1 MTVVDVAV
9 IGAGLAGL
17 SAARQLSIF
26 GAEVLVLEA
35 ADQVGGRV
43 RTDRIDGLQLDH
55 GFQLHNPAYPEAARV
70 LDHQALD
77 LRPFAAGVVVATE
90 QGPVALGD
98 PRRRPGWALSSTRTR
113 TGSPLAKA
121 RFARHAWSA
130 SRMPIAQLLAAP
142 EVPAEVALRSI
153 GVDDALLQRVLWPFF
168 AGVFLEPGLQT
179 SSRFM
184 DLVLRSF
191 VRGRP
196 SVPSAGMQAIPEQL
210 HLALPEG
217 AVRLQSPVT
226 QASGSWVV
234 ADGERIEAKAVVV
247 ATDPMTAASLIPGL
261 PIPQG
266 HGVTTWYHLADCPA
280 ERITQGVPVLV
291 VDGDRRGPVINSVA
305 MTHAAPQYA
314 SDGRVL
320 VSSSLL
326 GTGPETT
333 DETAIR
339 EHLALMH
346 GVNTTGWEPV
356 ARYPVPYA
364 LPSMAP
370 PLQVRRPVDLGD
382 GLYVAGDHRDTA
394 SIQGAMV
401 SGRRVADAI
410 LARLGLPAS
419 LLPAP
424 PTTAPEPRIGE

>member
-1 MTVVDVAV
+1 VTRVDVAV

-98 PRRRPGWALSSTRTR
+98 PRRRPGWALSSARTR

-121 RFARHAWSA
+121 RFARHAWSV
-130 SRMPIAQLLAAP
+130 SRMPIDQLLAAP

-179 SSRFM
+179 SRRFI

-191 VRGRP
+191 VRGTP
-196 SVPSAGMQAIPEQL
+196 SLPAHGMKSIPEQL
-210 HLALPEG
+210 ASGLD
-217 AVRLQSPVT
+217 VRLGTPV
-226 QASGSWVV
+226 ASV
-234 ADGERIEAKAVVV
+234 ADDHVITEGGERIEARAVVI
-247 ATDPMTAASLIPGL
+247 ATDPVSAARLIPRL
-261 PIPQG
+261 RIPAPRS
-266 HGVTTWYHLADCPA
+266 VTTWYYRPACAGSELANG
-280 ERITQGVPVLV
+280 EGVLV
-291 VDGDRRGPVINSVA
+291 LDGARRGPLVNTVVLTNA
-305 MTHAAPQYA
+305 VPTYAPPGQ
-314 SDGRVL
+314 VL
-320 VSSSLL
+320 VSASAL
-326 GTGPETT
+326 GVRTT
-333 DETAIR
+333 SDNERAVR
-339 EHLALMH
+339 SHLAWMY
-346 GVNTTGWEPV
+346 GVPTASWELV
-356 ARYPVPYA
+356 ATYPIPYA
-364 LPSMAP
+364 LPAMSVPLELRRSVHAP
-370 PLQVRRPVDLGD
+370 GGV
-382 GLYVAGDHRDTA
+382 YVAGDHRDTA
-394 SIQGAMV
+394 SIQGALV
-401 SGRRVADAI
+401 SGRRAATAVMAD
-410 LARLGLPAS
+410 LGVQKRRDDA
-419 LLPAP
+419 
-424 PTTAPEPRIGE
+424 